1 MYKFDVSWRHQHY
14 RPIQQHARRRRNP
27 SGPSACPGST
37 PNTRQIWP
45 HPSRAGHPT
54 PAPVATTAA
63 GGRADGGPGAGP
75 APGQHG
81 GPGPRG
87 PGPGRVRDCQR
98 GWERDRIGPGQVGPT
113 HPQLLPGAGGGCGV
127 VVVRRDRAAELAC
140 RGECVTRS
148 GPVMIIFLSVA
159 RPSDLINIPPCNVQ
173 VLSGS
178 PQ

>member
-63 GGRADGGPGAGP
+63 GGRADGGPSEAAGESGPPLRGLLFGAAAAAASGLVHVADGGRIVERSGDPGP
-75 APGQHG
+75 AAAY
-81 GPGPRG
+81 GP
-87 PGPGRVRDCQR
+87 
-98 GWERDRIGPGQVGPT
+98 
-113 HPQLLPGAGGGCGV
+113 LPV
-127 VVVRRDRAAELAC
+127 
-140 RGECVTRS
+140 S
-148 GPVMIIFLSVA
+148 
-159 RPSDLINIPPCNVQ
+159 
-173 VLSGS
+173 
-178 PQ
+178 